1 MAKPTHPPTP
11 RPRYRESTIMW
22 DSYVR
27 AFLIN
32 QKRSMMVLLGC
43 VSRVTEQET
52 SKTTSASDIARVR
65 GHKGFDNTL

>member
-11 RPRYRESTIMW
+11 RPRYSTAVQSTIMW

-32 QKRSMMVLLGC
+32 QKRSTGEGGDREESSLVH
-43 VSRVTEQET
+43 RTEDGRPAT
-52 SKTTSASDIARVR
+52 R
-65 GHKGFDNTL
+65 